1 MILPFGLSG
10 LEAAWMALALFGAAF
25 VRGYSGF
32 GFAALVVTSAAL
44 VTDPMLFVPVVLLAD
59 ILLTIQQARGIRAF
73 IDWRRAAALFAGCI
87 IGVPVGVLAL
97 AAVGVDTGRAIIS
110 AYVLA
115 MCGLLLLGWRF
126 RGHVGMPGHAGVG
139 VLSGLANGAAVGGLP
154 VAVFF
159 AAQPIPAATFRATLI
174 AYFTLLDLWTLP
186 VMAHAGMITR
196 DTFVVT
202 ALAMPILSL
211 GIWLGGRHF
220 LRTEP
225 QSFRRFAILLLAVLA
240 SLGLLKSVI

>member
-10 LEAAWMALALFGAAF
+10 AETAWMALVLFGAAF

-32 GFAALVVTSAAL
+32 GFAALVVTGAAL

-59 ILLTIQQARGIRAF
+59 ILLTIQQARGIWPHV
-73 IDWRRAAALFAGCI
+73 DWRRAGALFAGCI
-87 IGVPVGVLAL
+87 LGVPVGVHAL
-97 AAVGVDTGRAIIS
+97 AAMGVDTGRAVIS
-110 AYVLA
+110 VYVLA

-126 RGHVGMPGHAGVG
+126 QGHVGMPGHAGVG

-159 AAQPIPAATFRATLI
+159 AAQPIPAAIFRATLI

-196 DTFVVT
+196 ETFVVT

-211 GIWLGGRHF
+211 GVWLGGRHF
-220 LRTEP
+220 LRTDP
-225 QSFRRFAILLLAVLA
+225 QNFRRFAILLLAILA
-240 SLGLLKSVI
+240 SLGLLKSVV

>member
-1 MILPFGLSG
+1 
-10 LEAAWMALALFGAAF
+10 
-25 VRGYSGF
+25 
-32 GFAALVVTSAAL
+32 
-44 VTDPMLFVPVVLLAD
+44 MLFVPVVLLAD
-59 ILLTIQQARGIRAF
+59 AFLTVQQARGIRPH
-73 IDWRRAAALFAGCI
+73 IDWRRAGALFAGCL
-87 IGVPVGVLAL
+87 IGVPVGVHAL
-97 AAVGVDTGRAIIS
+97 AAVGIDTGRAVIS
-110 AYVLA
+110 IFVLA

-186 VMAHAGMITR
+186 VMWQAGLITR
-196 DTFVVT
+196 DTVIAT
-202 ALAMPILSL
+202 ALAFPLLSL
-211 GIWLGGRHF
+211 GVWLGGRHF

-225 QSFRRFAILLLAVLA
+225 QNFRRFAILLLAILA
-240 SLGLLKSVI
+240 SLGLLKSVV

>member
-1 MILPFGLSG
+1 MILPFGLDA
-10 LEAAWMALALFGAAF
+10 LEATWMAVALFVAAF

-32 GFAALVVTSAAL
+32 GFAALVVTSAGL

-59 ILLTIQQARGIRAF
+59 AFLTIQQARGIRGF
-73 IDWRRAAALFAGCI
+73 IDWRRAGALFAGCI
-87 IGVPVGVLAL
+87 IGVPVGVHAL
-97 AAVGVDTGRAIIS
+97 AAVGIDTGRAVIS
-110 AYVLA
+110 IFVLA

-159 AAQPIPAATFRATLI
+159 AAQPIAAATFRATLI

-186 VMAHAGMITR
+186 VMWQAGLITR
-196 DTFVVT
+196 DTVIAT
-202 ALAMPILSL
+202 ALAFPLLSL
-211 GIWLGGRHF
+211 GVWLGGRHF

-225 QSFRRFAILLLAVLA
+225 QNFRRFAILLLAILA
-240 SLGLLKSVI
+240 SLGLLKSVV